1 MYHEEKK
8 GWVKHLDF
16 TLIDLVCLE
25 LALILAHAWRFEG
38 AWLFSD
44 TKWARVALLI
54 ALVDI
59 VVVFFMESYS
69 GILRRTAF
77 QEFTAT
83 VTHSLSVF
91 GGLMAI
97 LYAMKQSALY
107 SRQLL
112 FVFLIIDIAAE
123 FVARV
128 IWKRYIRR
136 RMLNDINKS
145 VMHVVCEST
154 TVERCLRE
162 ITHNKYTDFVVTGVT
177 VVDEDWTGRE
187 IQGIPVVANADS
199 FFEYIRTNVVD
210 EVFID
215 GNTRESSESLAEELV
230 EQGVAVHI
238 SLVHTDRMM
247 PDRRLENYANYIVLT
262 TSMKIANN
270 RQTVLKR
277 LMDIIGAIV
286 GLFFTAV
293 FTVIFGPI
301 IKMQSPGPI
310 FYKSVRI
317 GRGGRRFNFYKFRT
331 MIVGADTK
339 LDELQAQN
347 EMHGNMFKMENDPR
361 IIPIGRFMRKYSID
375 EFPQFLNVL
384 KGDMSLVGTRPP
396 TEAEF
401 EKYEYHHKARLGIK
415 PGLTGMWQVSGR
427 SDITDFEEIV
437 ALDTAYI
444 TNWTLGLDIQILL
457 KTVVVVFTGK
467 GSK

>member
-1 MYHEEKK
+1 MYHEEKR
-8 GWVKHLDF
+8 GWIKHLDF
-16 TLIDLVCLE
+16 TIIDLLCLE
-25 LALILAHAWRFEG
+25 LSLIIAHAWRFDG

-44 TKWARVALLI
+44 AKWGRVALLI
-54 ALVDI
+54 ALADI

-83 VTHSLSVF
+83 VTHALGVF

-97 LYAMKQSALY
+97 LYAMKQSAIY

-112 FVFLIIDIAAE
+112 FVFLILDIVAE
-123 FVARV
+123 FFGRV
-128 IWKRYIRR
+128 FWKRYIRR
-136 RMLNDINKS
+136 RMLNDVNKS

-154 TVERCLRE
+154 TVERCLSE

-177 VVDEDWTGRE
+177 VVDEDWTGRV
-187 IQGIPVVANADS
+187 IQGIPVVAGADT

-215 GNTRESSESLAEELV
+215 GNTRESSEALAEELV

-262 TSMKIANN
+262 TSMKIANV
-270 RQTVLKR
+270 RQTVIKR
-277 LMDIIGAIV
+277 CIDIIGAIV

-293 FTVIFGPI
+293 FMVIFGPI
-301 IKMQSPGPI
+301 IKIQSPGPI

-317 GRGGRRFNFYKFRT
+317 GRGGRRFEFYKFRT
-331 MIVGADTK
+331 MIVGADAK
-339 LDELQAQN
+339 LEELKSQN
-347 EMHGNMFKMENDPR
+347 EMQGNMFKMENDPR

-396 TEAEF
+396 TEEEF

-444 TNWTLGLDIQILL
+444 TNWTLGLDIQILV
-457 KTVVVVFTGK
+457 KTIGVVLTGK